1 MADDI
6 LDYSAINQLLESVGG
21 DRAFLGELIYTY
33 VVDAPRLIELM
44 RQAAAANDPAKL
56 RRAAH
61 SLKSNSANFGAT
73 HLAKLCQAL
82 EEAAQRAVLENVTPR
97 LAEIEGEFEQVKSAL
112 AKLRAMK

>member
-1 MADDI
+1 MTDEI
-6 LDYSAINQLLESVGG
+6 IDYSAINQMLESIGG

-44 RQAAAANDPAKL
+44 RQAAAANDPAKF

-73 HLAKLCQAL
+73 HLAKLCKAM
-82 EEAAQRAVLENVTPR
+82 EEAGQRAVPENVAPC
-97 LAEIEGEFEQVKSAL
+97 LAEIEIEFEQVKSAL
-112 AKLRAMK
+112 AKLREVK

>member
-6 LDYSAINQLLESVGG
+6 IDYSAINRLLESIGG

-33 VVDAPRLIELM
+33 VIDAPRLIELM
-44 RQAAAANDPAKL
+44 RQAAAANDPAKF

-73 HLAKLCQAL
+73 NLAKLCQAM
-82 EEAAQRAVLENVTPR
+82 EDAGQRAVLDNVAPR
-97 LAEIEGEFEQVKSAL
+97 LAEIEIEFEQVKSAL
-112 AKLRAMK
+112 AKLREMK

>member
-1 MADDI
+1 MVNEIIDRAA
-6 LDYSAINQLLESVGG
+6 LDQMLESIGG
-21 DRAFLGELIYTY
+21 DRAFLGELIYTF

-82 EEAAQRAVLENVTPR
+82 EEAAQRAVLENVAPR
-97 LAEIEGEFEQVKSAL
+97 IVEIEIEFEHVKLAL
-112 AKLRAMK
+112 ASLRER